1 MRTRPRDTDPSTQ
14 RRRNSAG
21 IGYPVYRSPMSIR
34 PLILVIALG
43 CSGQDGSTQV
53 ASSTDSAVTIGVET
67 LAPMEI
73 CINEFAA
80 NTETSWVDETGA
92 SPDWIEIHNPTA
104 EAVSLGD
111 YRLSDDAEDLG
122 SPLSPT
128 LSIPAG
134 GFLVFS
140 ADAQPE
146 LGPTH
151 LPFSLNAE
159 GESVGLFRTDG
170 AGERFSFGTVR
181 TDVSWARVGDCCP
194 DVPRCVVEV
203 PGGSP
208 EASNGGS

>member
-1 MRTRPRDTDPSTQ
+1 MSL
-14 RRRNSAG
+14 
-21 IGYPVYRSPMSIR
+21 RS
-34 PLILVIALG
+34 LILVSALG
-43 CSGQDGSTQV
+43 CGEQDGSTVV
-53 ASSTDSAVTIGVET
+53 AALTDSAVTGDVET
-67 LAPMEI
+67 PGAIEI

-104 EAVSLGD
+104 ADVSLGD
-111 YRLSDDAEDLG
+111 YRLSDDADDLG

-140 ADAQPE
+140 ADAQPD

-151 LPFSLNAE
+151 LPFSLSAD
-159 GESVGLFRTDG
+159 GESVGLFRADG
-170 AGERFSFGTVR
+170 AGERLFFGAVR

-194 DVPRCVVEV
+194 DLPGCVVAV
-203 PGGSP
+203 PGGTP